1 MSTGNSFRQMSI
13 SEFTCIVLR
22 RNSPSPKRSLSKLT
36 PGSATFHKIKAKS
49 LKAALKALRPAPSLY
64 LHLSLVP
71 GLRLSLDSA
80 NAVLS
85 VCSVVTPPRAA
96 EGV

>member
-22 RNSPSPKRSLSKLT
+22 RNSPSPKRR
-36 PGSATFHKIKAKS
+36 GFATFHKIKAKS